1 MFVHIAPL
9 HAMMWCPKNA
19 PGFEYMRQRLYDQ
32 YYRSLDLEPGASLE
46 DIDRMWHLLVQVWHP
61 DRLPAGTAVYQHAVK
76 RMQDINV
83 ARDELRAY
91 WQANGHAPP
100 VGSTTSTAQPRPQP
114 APAQSAAAG
123 SQSPPPGA
131 SPPPPPASSPPPAA
145 AASAQSAPPVAP
157 AMPAFEK
164 TWIHHVYD
172 FMDRNSSESNPG
184 LAVVFGFSLLVAS
197 FGLARV
203 ALMPIWPAD
212 HEFTNQDSMAVLVIA
227 FIIFVFLFRL
237 MYAGYEVYK
246 LLEKPFFEA
255 VHLNPDEASQRIVG
269 VLEST
274 RYGDHGWQIQAPAAT
289 VPATAGGARLVTATM
304 QLTEAVI
311 TLNAHIWPSQLAG
324 WSVIGLEFD
333 ADHPWRIAAP
343 YAPVRVTNEAIVA
356 SLNAAVQ

>member
-1 MFVHIAPL
+1 
-9 HAMMWCPKNA
+9 
-19 PGFEYMRQRLYDQ
+19 MRQKLYDQ

-61 DRLPAGTAVYQHAVK
+61 DRLPPGTAVYQHAVK

-100 VGSTTSTAQPRPQP
+100 VGSTGGSAPPPRPQP
-114 APAQSAAAG
+114 SPASGAT
-123 SQSPPPGA
+123 A
-131 SPPPPPASSPPPAA
+131 SPPPPADSPPPAPPPPGNG
-145 AASAQSAPPVAP
+145 SPSSQAPPPPAGP

-164 TWIHHVYD
+164 TWIHHIYD
-172 FMDRNSSESNPG
+172 YMDRNATDSNPG
-184 LAVVFGFSLLVAS
+184 LAVAFGFVLLVAS

-203 ALMPIWPAD
+203 LLLPVWPMD
-212 HEFTNQDSMAVLVIA
+212 HEYTNQDNMAILVIA
-227 FIIFVFLFRL
+227 FIIFMFLFRL
-237 MYAGYEVYK
+237 MYASYEVYK

-255 VHLNPDEASQRIVG
+255 VHLSPDAALQRIVAS
-269 VLEST
+269 LEST
-274 RYGDHGWQIQAPAAT
+274 RYNDHAWTIQSTEGGDS
-289 VPATAGGARLVTATM
+289 ATAGGARLVTATM
-304 QLTEAVI
+304 QLAEAVV

-343 YAPVRVTNEAIVA
+343 YAPVRVTNEAIIA
-356 SLNAAVQ
+356 SLNAAGL